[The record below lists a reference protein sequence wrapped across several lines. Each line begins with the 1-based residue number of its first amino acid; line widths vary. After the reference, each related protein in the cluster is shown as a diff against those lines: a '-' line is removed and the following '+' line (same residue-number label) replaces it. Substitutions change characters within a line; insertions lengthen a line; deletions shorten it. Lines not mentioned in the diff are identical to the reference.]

1 MSQDDSK
8 RVPEQADLSP
18 ARSVMAWLTDFG
30 LTDGYVGV
38 MKGVALNIAPATQ
51 LIDIT
56 HEIGPQNI
64 SAGAWVLATSYRY
77 FPRGTIFVCVV
88 DPGVGSARRPVAIH
102 AGGWFFVG
110 PDNGLFH
117 YILHEQ
123 AIHTAVLLSNPAYHL
138 PQVSATFHGRD
149 VFTPVA
155 AHIARGVPL
164 TEMGTVLDPATLV
177 RLDLTPP
184 QRQGEHIFA
193 HIVHIDHFGNLI
205 TSIPLTLVPDLFSS
219 SAAELTFPSR
229 SIRITGRSR
238 FFSGRA
244 GEEQSVQPFIYGD
257 SAGYVAVAVRNGNA
271 ARLLEIDQGAV
282 CILRIME

>member
-88 DPGVGSARRPVAIH
+88 DPGVGSARQI
-102 AGGWFFVG
+102 G
-110 PDNGLFH
+110 N
-117 YILHEQ
+117 
-123 AIHTAVLLSNPAYHL
+123 
-138 PQVSATFHGRD
+138 
-149 VFTPVA
+149 
-155 AHIARGVPL
+155 
-164 TEMGTVLDPATLV
+164 
-177 RLDLTPP
+177 RL
-184 QRQGEHIFA
+184 
-193 HIVHIDHFGNLI
+193 
-205 TSIPLTLVPDLFSS
+205 
-219 SAAELTFPSR
+219 
-229 SIRITGRSR
+229 
-238 FFSGRA
+238 
-244 GEEQSVQPFIYGD
+244 
-257 SAGYVAVAVRNGNA
+257 
-271 ARLLEIDQGAV
+271 
-282 CILRIME
+282 